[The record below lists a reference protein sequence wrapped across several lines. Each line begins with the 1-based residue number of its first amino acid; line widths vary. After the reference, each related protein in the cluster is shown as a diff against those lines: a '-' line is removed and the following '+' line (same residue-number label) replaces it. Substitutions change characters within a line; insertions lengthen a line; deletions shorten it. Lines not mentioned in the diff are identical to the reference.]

1 VEGATRAVIA
11 AVGQLE
17 LRLRAVHGRPLPP
30 HHVLPRPRDE
40 AFASWEAPGVVE
52 VPSDG
57 QAHTVAL
64 DGVSVASEV
73 RYTCVG
79 WAEPKVFREIVAP
92 FPAGVPWCAGPVDVS
107 IRGAHLRVVPWDGA
121 AAGGA
126 LTLGLGVEEG
136 LTVARQ
142 VRYAE
147 ESAGLLGGSRRI
159 KTEVQLEVASS
170 LPVQARIRC
179 IERVPVAGSDA
190 ARVEVGASTPA
201 AEPVTERADGL
212 RLDGVYALPVA
223 VAPGGRA
230 TATWRYQVTLGAKDE
245 LVGGDRR
252 GG

>member
-1 VEGATRAVIA
+1 VIA

-30 HHVLPRPRDE
+30 HHVLPRPRDD
-40 AFASWEAPGVVE
+40 AFASWQAPGAVD

-57 QAHTVAL
+57 QPHTVAL
-64 DGVSVASEV
+64 DGVVVAPEV
-73 RYTCVG
+73 RYSCVG
-79 WAEPKVFREIVAP
+79 WSDPKVFREIAAP
-92 FPAGVPWCAGPVDVS
+92 FPAASPWCAGPVDVS
-107 IRGAHLRVVPWDGA
+107 IRGAHLRVVPWEGA

-136 LTVARQ
+136 LRVVRQ
-142 VRYAE
+142 VRYTE

-170 LPVQARIRC
+170 LSAQARIRC
-179 IERVPVAGSDA
+179 IERVPVSASDA
-190 ARVEVGASTPA
+190 ARVEILSSAPA

-212 RLDGVYALPVA
+212 RLEGVHALPLA

-230 TATWRYQVTLGAKDE
+230 TATLRYQVTLGAKDE

-252 GG
+252 G